1 MSAANN
7 GKKKPLILGNN
18 TFNFIANMASRSLN
32 QGLIDSDTSKTED
45 YVSSADS
52 DRELV
57 QMDDDH
63 RATTDSKEINQ
74 LENSLKFLNS
84 CDDPTTILTD
94 VEIVN
99 ERLDTI
105 KQPEWVNNH
114 NLITVIKTRSSNI
127 YLFKIKDPTSRKPNR
142 TQKVPSALN
151 FSARLR
157 PNSKI
162 HPKGGRISS
171 RDANGKIIST

>member
-105 KQPEWVNNH
+105 KQPE
-114 NLITVIKTRSSNI
+114 
-127 YLFKIKDPTSRKPNR
+127 
-142 TQKVPSALN
+142 
-151 FSARLR
+151 
-157 PNSKI
+157 
-162 HPKGGRISS
+162 
-171 RDANGKIIST
+171 